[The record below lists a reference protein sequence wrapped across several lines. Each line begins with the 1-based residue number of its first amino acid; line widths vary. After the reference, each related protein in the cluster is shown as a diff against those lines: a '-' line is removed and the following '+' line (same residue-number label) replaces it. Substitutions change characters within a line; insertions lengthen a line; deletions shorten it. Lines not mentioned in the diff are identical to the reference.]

1 MNVCAPVFLNLSN
14 HLKRRRGQLLQRW
27 REIVVADPGLAVGN
41 ALPRAQLKD
50 HVPAA
55 LIAFERQLA
64 SAASDGSADAGDD
77 RVSGATILAAN
88 AHGMHRWQQGYDLR
102 EVVRELGHL
111 NRVMVEELDL
121 FAGRMQ
127 PAAEGMSAA
136 RSAWANAYAAG
147 IEQSANQFYQLRQ
160 LEAAGHVKDLEA
172 ALDDVTELDR
182 QRAVLW
188 EQLAHDLRGNVGV
201 VAAATRALQLKS
213 PPDDPRERFTR
224 MLDRN
229 VESLRHL
236 LDDVTS
242 LTRLQAGTET
252 RQLALFDVSAVLHPL
267 CEGLQ
272 ALAHQRQLYLHH
284 AEDADAGRAAP
295 QDGPLVVQ
303 GDAVKVRRLAQN
315 LIINALKYTAQG
327 GVQVSWGGCLDGDG
341 KRWFLRVA
349 DTGPGISSGPG
360 APLASALVDA
370 TVVAHATDDAPL
382 PADSPSGPGPP
393 ARQAPGEGI
402 GLSIVKRLAELLDAS
417 VELESDSRTGTVF
430 TILLPRRYEASPG
443 AVSED
448 HAARDVEGAAGD
460 PARIG

>member
-1 MNVCAPVFLNLSN
+1 MNVCAPVFQNLSN

-41 ALPRAQLKD
+41 ALPRAQLHD

-64 SAASDGSADAGDD
+64 SAASDGSADGADD
-77 RVSGATILAAN
+77 RISGETILAAN

-111 NRVMVEELDL
+111 NRVMVEELDV
-121 FAGRMQ
+121 FAARMH
-127 PAAEGMSAA
+127 PSGEGMSAA
-136 RSAWANAYAAG
+136 RGAWANAYAAG

-160 LEAAGHVKDLEA
+160 MEASGHVKDLEA

-242 LTRLQAGTET
+242 LTRLQAGTEL
-252 RQLALFDVSAVLHPL
+252 RQLAEFDVSTVLHPL

-272 ALAHQRQLYLHH
+272 ALAHQRRLFLNHEMSDEGQTASPEKH
-284 AEDADAGRAAP
+284 R
-295 QDGPLVVQ
+295 PLVVQ
-303 GDAVKVRRLAQN
+303 GDAVKVRRMAQN
-315 LIINALKYTAQG
+315 LIINALKYTQQG
-327 GVQVSWGGCLDGDG
+327 GVNVSWGGCQGTGDE

-349 DTGPGISSGPG
+349 DTGPGINAGPG
-360 APLASALVDA
+360 APLATALVDA
-370 TVVAHATDDAPL
+370 TVVANESDD
-382 PADSPSGPGPP
+382 GPVASESAQGVSQP

-417 VELESDSRTGTVF
+417 VELQSSPASGTVF
-430 TILLPRRYEASPG
+430 TILLPRRYE
-443 AVSED
+443 D
-448 HAARDVEGAAGD
+448 
-460 PARIG
+460 